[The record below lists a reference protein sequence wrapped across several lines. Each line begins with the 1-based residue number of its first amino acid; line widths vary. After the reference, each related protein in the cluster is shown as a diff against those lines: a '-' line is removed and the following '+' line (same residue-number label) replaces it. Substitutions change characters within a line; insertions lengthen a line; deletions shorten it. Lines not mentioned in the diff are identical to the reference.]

1 MSGCSE
7 LARAFLDETF
17 TESPVLASQ
26 LGVDGFDDQLDDLS
40 ESAIEQRRRR
50 SQDWLR
56 RFEEL
61 TDADCG
67 SFDERIDRDLILSL
81 LRGRAILDDWQMW
94 RRQPDLYLGPGLGG
108 VFTLLLHRLKPE
120 PHIAQA
126 VVCRL
131 RQVPRVLDDARR
143 NIAPDLAPSVYV
155 ERAMRQARAGARY
168 ARELLPSELADES
181 LRADVA
187 EAGAIAGDAMDA
199 YATWL
204 EELLPRAHGEWAIGH
219 ERYTRLLRE
228 KELIGDDA
236 SSLRERGRREYE
248 RLAEELR
255 RCAQEIEG
263 TDDWTKVL
271 RGLNADHPPTP
282 ESMRQSYA
290 KETERAR
297 QFLREHNL
305 VTFPPGEECVVEPS
319 PPYQRPVLAVAS
331 YNSPPP
337 FSTAMRGHFFV
348 PFPPDGASET
358 EIQQRLENNSYASI
372 PTTSVHEA
380 YPGHHWH
387 LATLK
392 HHAGP
397 VRRTFRTPYFT
408 EGWGLYAEQMMREQG
423 YFSDP
428 RHEMCQFEAMLFR
441 AARIIVDTGLHIGD
455 LSFDEAV
462 EFVEQRAN
470 LPAPTARAE
479 VGRYCSWPT
488 QAAAYL
494 TGCLEILRIRER
506 FFKEKG
512 GSLREFHDRLAS
524 SGALPIALAE
534 QIALS

>member
-204 EELLPRAHGEWAIGH
+204 EELLPRA
-219 ERYTRLLRE
+219 L
-228 KELIGDDA
+228 
-236 SSLRERGRREYE
+236 
-248 RLAEELR
+248 
-255 RCAQEIEG
+255 
-263 TDDWTKVL
+263 L

-290 KETERAR
+290 KETERETVPAR
-297 QFLREHNL
+297 AQ
-305 VTFPPGEECVVEPS
+305 
-319 PPYQRPVLAVAS
+319 
-331 YNSPPP
+331 
-337 FSTAMRGHFFV
+337 
-348 PFPPDGASET
+348 
-358 EIQQRLENNSYASI
+358 
-372 PTTSVHEA
+372 
-380 YPGHHWH
+380 PGH
-387 LATLK
+387 LPARRRVRGRAITAVSA
-392 HHAGP
+392 AGP
-397 VRRTFRTPYFT
+397 GGRLV
-408 EGWGLYAEQMMREQG
+408 QQ
-423 YFSDP
+423 
-428 RHEMCQFEAMLFR
+428 
-441 AARIIVDTGLHIGD
+441 
-455 LSFDEAV
+455 
-462 EFVEQRAN
+462 
-470 LPAPTARAE
+470 PTAVFNCHARTLLRAI
-479 VGRYCSWPT
+479 P
-488 QAAAYL
+488 A
-494 TGCLEILRIRER
+494 
-506 FFKEKG
+506 
-512 GSLREFHDRLAS
+512 
-524 SGALPIALAE
+524 
-534 QIALS
+534 